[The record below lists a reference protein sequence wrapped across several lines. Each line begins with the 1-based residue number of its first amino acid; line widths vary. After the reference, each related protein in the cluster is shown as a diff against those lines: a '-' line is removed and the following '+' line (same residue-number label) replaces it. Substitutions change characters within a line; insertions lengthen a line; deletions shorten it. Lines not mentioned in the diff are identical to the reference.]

1 MITLATLHVYSAQQ
15 VFDYI
20 SRHLLTQGEK
30 CQEFDDDTSPVC
42 VYRNSDGQSCAAGC
56 LIGEKE
62 YGPTFEG
69 KDWHA
74 HLYNGK
80 VPSVHAELI
89 FSMQRVHDGCSASGW
104 YKALQ
109 KTAAVYNFDTTNLDM
124 YAKENN
130 YC

>member
-1 MITLATLHVYSAQQ
+1 MITLATLHEHTAQE

-30 CQEFDDDTSPVC
+30 CHNFDLNLSPC
-42 VYRNSDGQSCAAGC
+42 AYKNSDGQSCAAGC

-62 YGPTFEG
+62 YDQSFEG
-69 KDWHA
+69 KDWCN
-74 HLYNGK
+74 LLSDGK
-80 VPSVHAELI
+80 VPDVHYGLI
-89 FSMQRVHDGCSASGW
+89 SSMQKVHDTHYADNW
-104 YKALQ
+104 YSALQ
-109 KTAAVYNFDTTNLDM
+109 KTAAVYGFDTANLDM

>member
-1 MITLATLHVYSAQQ
+1 MITLATLHEYSAQQ

-30 CQEFDDDTSPVC
+30 CQEFDGDMNPVC

-56 LIGEKE
+56 LIGPRE
-62 YGPTFEG
+62 YGLAFEG
-69 KDWHA
+69 KDWQA
-74 HLYNGK
+74 HLYAGK
-80 VPSVHAELI
+80 VPAVHHELI
-89 FSMQRVHDGCSASGW
+89 YRMQKVHDGCSASGW

-109 KTAAVYNFDTTNLDM
+109 QVAGDYYFDTTNLDM
-124 YAKENN
+124 CAKENN

>member
-56 LIGEKE
+56 LIGPEE
-62 YGPTFEG
+62 YHPAFESL
-69 KDWHA
+69 DWNT
-74 HLYNGK
+74 LMNDDK
-80 VPSVHAELI
+80 VPSVHYGLI
-89 FSMQRVHDGCSASGW
+89 SYMQKVHDNWDASSW
-104 YKALQ
+104 YTALQ
-109 KTAAVYNFDTTNLDM
+109 KTAAVYGFDTTNLDM